1 MPTLALLDGNSIA
14 YRAFY
19 ALPEDL
25 ATTSGQVTNAVYG
38 FTRMLIKLLGD
49 HHPDGVAVAWDVS
62 RESFRTERY
71 AEYKAQREKA
81 PDHFRSQLG
90 LIDEVLQALR
100 IPQVRMEGYE
110 ADDLIATITKK
121 AVADGWDVLIVTG
134 DRDAFQLIDDH
145 VKVLY
150 TRRGIT
156 DTIIADRAYVEERYG
171 IEPEQYV
178 EYAALRGDTSDN
190 LPGVP
195 GVGDKTA
202 AKLLQ
207 QYGSLEGIYAALD
220 DQSPRLRQNLAESH
234 EQVFLNRELMK
245 LVDDVTLDVD
255 TEDLRRGEWEQA
267 AVKDLFESLEFY
279 SLWEDL
285 LEVQPTAGDLPAEV
299 LEVDTQLVTDPAA
312 VARLADQER
321 LVVDLVVSDG
331 EPFGLAVAVDH
342 EAAAVVPFDALG
354 PLAPALA
361 DPEKPV
367 VGHDLKETVRTL
379 MELGYEV
386 EGLEMD
392 TALAAYVLNPSSRNY
407 ELTEVAAR
415 YLGVEVESPDREE
428 PDQGTL
434 FDSGPDLDLAGRRVA
449 AIERLAV
456 QLRSEL
462 EARDEVALFERFELP
477 LVPVLARME
486 LAGIG
491 VDREYLEELGADLR
505 RELTQLERRIHEIAG
520 EPFNVNSTD
529 QLRYVL
535 FEKLGLP
542 VTKKTSTGK
551 PSTDASVLEKLEHP
565 IIEALLRY
573 RELEKLRSTYVDGYL
588 PLIGPDGR
596 IHTRFNQMAATT
608 GRLSSDRP
616 NLQNIPVRSETGR
629 TIRRAFIPRE
639 GWWFLVADYSQI
651 ELRVLAHMSGDKGLL
666 EAFNETSADIH
677 TATAA
682 RVWGVRPE
690 DVQPEMRRRAK
701 MINFGLLYGMEAFG
715 LASRLGI
722 SREEAALH
730 IETYFQ
736 QFPDVK
742 EFMQGVVRQA
752 RNQGYTTT
760 LFGRRRYLPELKS
773 DNYRIRQ
780 MGERMA
786 LNAPVQ
792 GTAADIIKRAM
803 IELDA
808 ALRERGMQST
818 LLLQVHD
825 ELVLEAPPEELD
837 DLRELT
843 VEVMEGVAELAVPL
857 VVDIGVGKNLAE
869 VKG

>member
-245 LVDDVTLDVD
+245 LVDDVALDVD

-331 EPFGLAVAVDH
+331 VPFGLAVAVDH

-361 DPEKPV
+361 DPEKPG

-392 TALAAYVLNPSSRNY
+392 TARAAHVPNPSSRKCGP
-407 ELTEVAAR
+407 TEVAAR
-415 YLGVEVESPDREE
+415 YLGVEVESPGREE

-434 FDSGPDLDLAGRRVA
+434 FDSGPDLDLAGGRVA
-449 AIERLAV
+449 ACERLAV
-456 QLRSEL
+456 QLRREL
-462 EARDEVALFERFELP
+462 EARDAVALFERFELP
-477 LVPVLARME
+477 
-486 LAGIG
+486 
-491 VDREYLEELGADLR
+491 
-505 RELTQLERRIHEIAG
+505 
-520 EPFNVNSTD
+520 
-529 QLRYVL
+529 
-535 FEKLGLP
+535 
-542 VTKKTSTGK
+542 
-551 PSTDASVLEKLEHP
+551 
-565 IIEALLRY
+565 
-573 RELEKLRSTYVDGYL
+573 
-588 PLIGPDGR
+588 
-596 IHTRFNQMAATT
+596 
-608 GRLSSDRP
+608 
-616 NLQNIPVRSETGR
+616 
-629 TIRRAFIPRE
+629 
-639 GWWFLVADYSQI
+639 
-651 ELRVLAHMSGDKGLL
+651 
-666 EAFNETSADIH
+666 
-677 TATAA
+677 
-682 RVWGVRPE
+682 
-690 DVQPEMRRRAK
+690 
-701 MINFGLLYGMEAFG
+701 
-715 LASRLGI
+715 
-722 SREEAALH
+722 
-730 IETYFQ
+730 
-736 QFPDVK
+736 
-742 EFMQGVVRQA
+742 
-752 RNQGYTTT
+752 
-760 LFGRRRYLPELKS
+760 
-773 DNYRIRQ
+773 
-780 MGERMA
+780 
-786 LNAPVQ
+786 
-792 GTAADIIKRAM
+792 
-803 IELDA
+803 
-808 ALRERGMQST
+808 
-818 LLLQVHD
+818 
-825 ELVLEAPPEELD
+825 
-837 DLRELT
+837 
-843 VEVMEGVAELAVPL
+843 
-857 VVDIGVGKNLAE
+857 
-869 VKG
+869 